1 MEQTVKTMT
10 ASPYGFQKIGVF
22 GGSYNPVHCGH
33 LQIAEAA
40 REQFG
45 LDQVWFVPAWIQ
57 PFKQGMQ
64 VVSASHRR
72 QMLELALEPYPDFRI
87 CDYELEKKGISYT
100 CDTIQALKAAMPDT
114 HLYFI
119 MGADSLDTFGTWYHP
134 EKICACASILAAV
147 RHRPG
152 KSDELQRQADILRQ
166 SLNADIH
173 FLQTPFYNISSTQ
186 IRQMDPK
193 ALAGQHLV
201 PRSVLQYICD
211 HHLYEEGVQ
220 ANE

>member
-10 ASPYGFQKIGVF
+10 ASPCGFQKIGVF

-87 CDYELEKKGISYT
+87 CDYELEKKRH
-100 CDTIQALKAAMPDT
+100 Q
-114 HLYFI
+114 LY
-119 MGADSLDTFGTWYHP
+119 
-134 EKICACASILAAV
+134 V
-147 RHRPG
+147 
-152 KSDELQRQADILRQ
+152 
-166 SLNADIH
+166 
-173 FLQTPFYNISSTQ
+173 
-186 IRQMDPK
+186 
-193 ALAGQHLV
+193 
-201 PRSVLQYICD
+201 
-211 HHLYEEGVQ
+211 
-220 ANE
+220 

>member
-1 MEQTVKTMT
+1 MEQTVKSMT
-10 ASPYGFQKIGVF
+10 ASPCGFQKIGVF

-119 MGADSLDTFGTWYHP
+119 LWIPSVPGTT
-134 EKICACASILAAV
+134 
-147 RHRPG
+147 RR
-152 KSDELQRQADILRQ
+152 KSVPVPPFSPLSGTGRAKATNCSGRQ
-166 SLNADIH
+166 
-173 FLQTPFYNISSTQ
+173 IS
-186 IRQMDPK
+186 
-193 ALAGQHLV
+193 
-201 PRSVLQYICD
+201 
-211 HHLYEEGVQ
+211 
-220 ANE
+220 